1 MSDELLGKYIA
12 GEATAD
18 EQAAVRRWL
27 SESPDHPA
35 ELARL
40 ERIWVAAG
48 KRSGPTQAPAFDTDR
63 AWQRLHG
70 QMHRPAVSA
79 EPTVQVP
86 ARRGLPGWWRVARVA
101 AVALLIGTV
110 AFLTYQSYQNPDPI
124 DPTTTLLTQSTTN
137 STRRLTLPDG
147 STVLLNRQSS
157 LRYPDAFEGETR
169 EVTLTGE
176 AFFDVKPNANQP
188 FIIHAQ
194 DTDVRVVGTS
204 FGVRAYNRN
213 VEVSVKTGRVV
224 VRKQR
229 QEVAVTPGQQ
239 VQVDSTADT
248 LRRLPAFDANTL
260 AYSTRRL
267 QFTNQPLSGVIGTL
281 SRYYGTDIQ
290 LSATQLRDCR
300 LTAEFEN
307 ESVETVLG
315 IVAET
320 LQLTVKPTGNG
331 YVLSGTGCGPSA
343 Q

>member
-27 SESPDHPA
+27 LESPDHPA

-48 KRSGPTQAPAFDTDR
+48 KRSGPESAPAFDTDR

-70 QMHRPAVSA
+70 QMHRQATPVESPA
-79 EPTVQVP
+79 QVP
-86 ARRGLPGWWRVARVA
+86 TRRGQPGWLRVARVA

-110 AFLTYQSYQNPDPI
+110 AFLTYQSYQNPDAI

-137 STRRLTLPDG
+137 RTQRLTLPDG

-157 LRYPDAFEGETR
+157 LRYPATFDGDTR

-224 VRKQR
+224 VRKKR

-248 LRRLPAFDANTL
+248 LRRLPTFDANTL

-267 QFTNQPLSGVIGTL
+267 QFTNQPLSGVVGTL

-320 LQLTVKPTGNG
+320 LQLTVKSTGNG